1 MLTDQ
6 AHALREMV
14 RGGGIATEVGPP
26 PPDQEGGGPRIGLSA
41 DRPQWPRKP
50 ASPAAALP
58 TAGATRV
65 REAGAGRASVVAIT
79 SGKGGVGKSSV
90 VVNLAVRL
98 SQMGRRVLV
107 MDADLGTANADVL
120 CNLSPSAG
128 LAHVLAGRR
137 TLRETI
143 IEGPGGFRLI
153 PGASGLAQ
161 VAAMGESARG
171 RLAAQMRD
179 LEREADVIL
188 VDTGAGV
195 GPNVLSFV
203 CAADQQLV
211 VTTPEPT
218 AMTDAYAL
226 IKTVWRQRADLNV
239 RILVN
244 MVRSADE
251 ARAVFGRLDA
261 VCRRFLKLT
270 PRYAGHLM
278 HDVRVPLAVRRR
290 VPFVLENPR
299 CDASRGIAQLAHRMD
314 RHAAE
319 PSGEGLLRRM
329 MTWFGA

>member
-6 AHALREMV
+6 AQALREMV
-14 RGGGIATEVGPP
+14 HEGAATE
-26 PPDQEGGGPRIGLSA
+26 
-41 DRPQWPRKP
+41 DRPLYIPNPMKEAPPAGPFNERPERPRKTLFAATP
-50 ASPAAALP
+50 SPSP
-58 TAGATRV
+58 GTTRV
-65 REAGAGRASVVAIT
+65 REPAVGRASVVAIT
-79 SGKGGVGKSSV
+79 SGKGGVGKSSI

-107 MDADLGTANADVL
+107 VDADLGTANADVL
-120 CNLSPSAG
+120 CNLSPGVG

-137 TLRETI
+137 TLCETI
-143 IEGPGGFRLI
+143 VEAPGGFRLI

-161 VAAMGESARG
+161 VAAMGEAART
-171 RLAAQMRD
+171 RLMAQMRE
-179 LEREADVIL
+179 LEREADLIL
-188 VDTGAGV
+188 IDTGAGV

-211 VTTPEPT
+211 ITTPEPT

-226 IKTVWRQRADLNV
+226 IKTVWRQRADLDLRV
-239 RILVN
+239 FVN
-244 MVRSADE
+244 MVRSPEE
-251 ARAVFGRLDA
+251 ARGVFGRIDS

-270 PRYAGHLM
+270 PRYAGHLL

-290 VPFVLENPR
+290 MPFVLENPK

-329 MTWFGA
+329 MMWFGG